1 MMATIALHTVI
12 VLLVKKY
19 KPDAFCTAKC
29 ERSCRKCK
37 RMLALTFE
45 ICMLLPSYKRA
56 VKAFVMV
63 LQAEII
69 RSQGTMPFYE
79 TTFITRPDLSRQ
91 DVTKLTEEMV
101 AIVKSM
107 DGKLVKEE
115 YWGLR
120 PLAYKINKA
129 SRGHYIFLGLEASPA
144 AMQEMQRQAG
154 ISENIVR
161 QLTVVVDAI
170 DDKPSP
176 LSGNRRDEGEVA
188 A

>member
-1 MMATIALHTVI
+1 
-12 VLLVKKY
+12 
-19 KPDAFCTAKC
+19 
-29 ERSCRKCK
+29 
-37 RMLALTFE
+37 
-45 ICMLLPSYKRA
+45 
-56 VKAFVMV
+56 
-63 LQAEII
+63 
-69 RSQGTMPFYE
+69 MPFYE

-101 AIVKSM
+101 AIVKGM

-129 SRGHYIFLGLEASPA
+129 SRGHYIFLGLDASPA

-170 DDKPSP
+170 DEKPSP
-176 LSGNRRDEGEVA
+176 LSGNRRDEGEA
-188 A
+188 AA